1 MKKNARNNAPWTTI
15 RNNRLASNLLAIVAI
30 LVVLA
35 LAAHLLM
42 QLGTRHGARR
52 TVPDF
57 AGIRLDDA
65 LRLAERNDLRLHVN
79 DSLFVPAYE
88 GGIVLD
94 QLPEQ
99 GVEVKPGRM
108 VYVTINSFRQKR
120 VPIPYVA
127 GRSLRQAKNMLE
139 IAGLEIAELVY
150 RPDLATNY
158 VLAEFYGRDSI
169 RPNNVVEAEIG
180 SGVTLHVGVEADKRL
195 TAVPQIIGLGLQ
207 EAKGRLWESGLNVG
221 AVTFDEG
228 INLFNRKEAR
238 VCRQGIGAEH
248 AATLGSK
255 VSMHLTL
262 DRELIARERETAD
275 KQARTTAAER
285 RAAEQAAAEEAARAA
300 LEERSGSP
308 AAEGASSNDEFFE

>member
-1 MKKNARNNAPWTTI
+1 MKKPVRNNTLWTTI
-15 RNNRLASNLLAIVAI
+15 RGNRLATNLLAIVGL
-30 LVVLA
+30 LVALA

-65 LRLAERNDLRLHVN
+65 LRLAARNDLRLHVN

-158 VLAEFYGRDSI
+158 VLAEFFGRDSI
-169 RPNNVVEAEIG
+169 RPNETVEAEIG
-180 SGVTLHVGVEADKRL
+180 SGITLHVGVEGGQQL
-195 TAVPQIIGLGLQ
+195 TAVPQIVGLGLT

-221 AVTFDEG
+221 SVTFDEG

-238 VCRQGIGAEH
+238 VCRQGIGAEQT
-248 AATLGSK
+248 ATLGSK

-262 DRELIARERETAD
+262 DRELVAREREEAE
-275 KQARTTAAER
+275 KQARAAAAER
-285 RAAEQAAAEEAARAA
+285 LAAEQEAAEEAARAA
-300 LEERSGSP
+300 LEARSGEH
-308 AAEGASSNDEFFE
+308 AAEESPSNDEFFE